1 MQTKLSHHVTVKFKK
16 LWPCKIRKMQKKL
29 SHYVT
34 VKFYKNSPCQMQKSV
49 SLCGCEIWRRRKSAP
64 KNWLCLTFTVWNAK
78 ICLTVWLCLTFT
90 MWNANCLI
98 VHMTVNLTVWM
109 WNCSLSPLAISILL
123 SATINHGSGWFAQ
136 FCSRLL
142 MLFII
147 ISGNCYWLEFQDFES
162 GCYWHLFLLVDQ
174 GSEMEQ

>member
-1 MQTKLSHHVTVKFKK
+1 M
-16 LWPCKIRKMQKKL
+16 
-29 SHYVT
+29 SHYVIM
-34 VKFYKNSPCQMQKSV
+34 KFYKNSPCQMQKSV

-78 ICLTVWLCLTFT
+78 ICLTVWLCLTFCLTFT

-142 MLFII
+142 MVVNNYQWKLSPKVII
-147 ISGNCYWLEFQDFES
+147 YFQIWPFGIFKVGAIGIFPNWWTKVLIRNNKTCTPVTFSSVSVE
-162 GCYWHLFLLVDQ
+162 
-174 GSEMEQ
+174 